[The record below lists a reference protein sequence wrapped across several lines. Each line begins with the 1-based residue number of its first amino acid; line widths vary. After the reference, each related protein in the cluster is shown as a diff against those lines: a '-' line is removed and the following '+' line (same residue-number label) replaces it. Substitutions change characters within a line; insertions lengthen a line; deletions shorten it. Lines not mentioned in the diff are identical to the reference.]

1 MVIEMDAHAPEPA
14 RDELARHVIAYV
26 SGLVLDLH
34 RQVEEYSE
42 TLALVDRDA
51 AAQLMLVD
59 SLILATASEAVTQ
72 WIDGAVSWRWSSG

>member
-1 MVIEMDAHAPEPA
+1 MVSEMGYRMPESS
-14 RDELARHVIAYV
+14 DDQVTRHVIAYV

-72 WIDGAVSWRWSSG
+72 WIDEAVS

>member
-1 MVIEMDAHAPEPA
+1 MESHTPEPT
-14 RDELARHVIAYV
+14 DDQVTKHVIAYV

-42 TLALVDRDA
+42 TLAMVDRDA

-59 SLILATASEAVTQ
+59 SLILATASKAVTQ
-72 WIDGAVSWRWSSG
+72 WIDEAVS

>member
-1 MVIEMDAHAPEPA
+1 MGRHTPEPSEA
-14 RDELARHVIAYV
+14 QVTRHVIAYV

-72 WIDGAVSWRWSSG
+72 WIDEALS

>member
-1 MVIEMDAHAPEPA
+1 MGRHTPEPSDA
-14 RDELARHVIAYV
+14 QVIRHLIAYV

-72 WIDGAVSWRWSSG
+72 WIDEAVS

>member
-1 MVIEMDAHAPEPA
+1 VSEMGYRMPEPL
-14 RDELARHVIAYV
+14 DDQVTRHVIAYV

-34 RQVEEYSE
+34 RQVEKYSE

-72 WIDGAVSWRWSSG
+72 WIDEAVS

>member
-1 MVIEMDAHAPEPA
+1 MVNEMESHAPKPT
-14 RDELARHVIAYV
+14 DDQVTKHVIAYV

-34 RQVEEYSE
+34 RQVEEYSV

-72 WIDGAVSWRWSSG
+72 WIDEAVS

>member
-1 MVIEMDAHAPEPA
+1 MGYRMSEPS
-14 RDELARHVIAYV
+14 DDQVTRHVIAYV
-26 SGLVLDLH
+26 SGLVLELH

-72 WIDGAVSWRWSSG
+72 WIDKAVS